1 MIAVGVFGIVRG
13 DRRLRRDDHSPER
26 DRGRISNLG
35 NVPICWARSQW
46 SRPMTNIMT
55 DITPLVPRQLVPSLA
70 VSLVGGGRFD
80 IAAENP
86 ERFTMLVFYRGLH
99 CPICRT
105 QLGDLE
111 TKLPDFAKRGVS
123 V

>member
-1 MIAVGVFGIVRG
+1 
-13 DRRLRRDDHSPER
+13 
-26 DRGRISNLG
+26 
-35 NVPICWARSQW
+35 
-46 SRPMTNIMT
+46 MT
-55 DITPLVPRQLVPSLA
+55 DNTPLVPRQLVPTLA

-86 ERFTMLVFYRGLH
+86 ERFTMVVFYRGLH

-111 TKLPDFAKRGVS
+111 TKLPDFAQRGVGVVAIS
-123 V
+123 SARNAASENGSCRT